1 MLNEYSGW
9 YNLQNKSWRVEN
21 LLCWHNYTYFLYVCA
36 HQCRCVCVWWL
47 FTNISRVQMCLLWLH
62 AYTPSHTYTCMC
74 VCVCVRAA
82 SQYWEEIG
90 TAALVVTVLIRGHN
104 SFAKTDR
111 FPNTTRNPD
120 VTEILAPSS
129 ICSTI
134 FWKWAISFYMFK
146 MKEILKLEYQF
157 LQTSALTRKSS

>member
-9 YNLQNKSWRVEN
+9 YNLQNKSWRIEN
-21 LLCWHNYTYFLYVCA
+21 QLCWHNYTYFLYVCA
-36 HQCRCVCVWWL
+36 HQCRCVYGGYLIIFLV
-47 FTNISRVQMCLLWLH
+47 SRC
-62 AYTPSHTYTCMC
+62 ACCGCMPTHRVARTRVC

-146 MKEILKLEYQF
+146 MKEILKLEY
-157 LQTSALTRKSS
+157 